1 MYIWAFDAATPLS
14 PALLFEAGQH
24 PLLLK
29 GYVSLCVLV
38 GAVMCFYGCRAFR
51 FVLGAFGALAG
62 AYASAVAVF
71 ELTGGSGLLTVLAVL
86 AGAALGSV
94 LMVTLYLLGVFVIGA
109 VLAGSA
115 GAMLTWPTDQGT
127 RSVVVIALLAAIGG
141 FLALFFQRFI
151 ITVATAFNGAGLV
164 VGGLWLL
171 ICRMAP
177 TEAVR
182 PYGAAAPTGSLMV
195 QWVLFGGWL
204 ALGFVGAWVQYAQG
218 PPPPKAAKPAPTEKP
233 EPTDPALRAE

>member
-1 MYIWAFDAATPLS
+1 MWVSDAVTSLS

-24 PLLLK
+24 PLPLK
-29 GYVSLCVLV
+29 AYVSLCVLV
-38 GAVMCFYGCRAFR
+38 GAMMCFYGWRAFR

-62 AYASAVAVF
+62 AYAAAVAVF
-71 ELTGGSGLLTVLAVL
+71 EFTGGSGLLTVLGGL
-86 AGAALGSV
+86 AGAALGAV

-109 VLAGSA
+109 VLAASA
-115 GAMLTWPTDQGT
+115 GAMLTWPAGHGT
-127 RSVVVIALLAAIGG
+127 RSAVVIALLATLGG

-171 ICRMAP
+171 IARMTP

-182 PYGAAAPTGSLMV
+182 LYGAGAPAGSVMV
-195 QWVLFGGWL
+195 QWVLLAGWL
-204 ALGFVGAWVQYAQG
+204 ALGFVGACVQYAQG
-218 PPPPKAAKPAPTEKP
+218 PPPPKAVRPARPEEP
-233 EPTDPALRAE
+233 EPTDRALRAE